1 MAWLLRVM
9 RAERASKET
18 LRETLEQAVRFF
30 ESIAEEDRAEWAQAL
45 HFLLLLIYH
54 RRPPDEH
61 VELSQVVANSVTDQK
76 RKQEVVTVI
85 KTAAQVHLEEGRKAG
100 LEQGRKVGREE
111 VRKVGREEGRR
122 EMRIAAKQEDL
133 LRALSLRCKVVPDE
147 WGARVKSIQ
156 DVDKLN
162 ELFDRVVA
170 AGSPE
175 EIPLP

>member
-1 MAWLLRVM
+1 MM
-9 RAERASKET
+9 
-18 LRETLEQAVRFF
+18 
-30 ESIAEEDRAEWAQAL
+30 
-45 HFLLLLIYH
+45 
-54 RRPPDEH
+54 
-61 VELSQVVANSVTDQK
+61 
-76 RKQEVVTVI
+76 
-85 KTAAQVHLEEGRKAG
+85 KTAAQAHLEEGRKAG
-100 LEQGRKVGREE
+100 LEQG
-111 VRKVGREEGRR
+111 RKVGREEGRR

-147 WGARVKSIQ
+147 WTARVKSIQ